1 MQGHL
6 GDWADSNSDVLSE
19 STSSTNAEG
28 QEDIKFRFRIK
39 SASGLPQSLAHF
51 VFCQYSFNEDYPT
64 VVPSLPQ
71 SKRHEEFEFN
81 WQSEEHEVAC
91 DALSLFVNAMKD
103 KNISEDVLMEV
114 LFVITFTYHL
124 HFTDRSSLRRLVDEG
139 MLAVADP
146 DSTMEERIC
155 H

>member
-1 MQGHL
+1 MDH
-6 GDWADSNSDVLSE
+6 
-19 STSSTNAEG
+19 
-28 QEDIKFRFRIK
+28 
-39 SASGLPQSLAHF
+39 
-51 VFCQYSFNEDYPT
+51 
-64 VVPSLPQ
+64 
-71 SKRHEEFEFN
+71 HEEFEFN
-81 WQSEEHEVAC
+81 WQSEDHEVAS

-139 MLAVADP
+139 MLAVNDP
-146 DSTMEERIC
+146 DMSEEEMIC

>member
-1 MQGHL
+1 MDH
-6 GDWADSNSDVLSE
+6 
-19 STSSTNAEG
+19 
-28 QEDIKFRFRIK
+28 
-39 SASGLPQSLAHF
+39 
-51 VFCQYSFNEDYPT
+51 
-64 VVPSLPQ
+64 
-71 SKRHEEFEFN
+71 HEEFEFN

-139 MLAVADP
+139 MLAVDDP
-146 DSTMEERIC
+146 DMSEEEMIC

>member
-1 MQGHL
+1 MDH
-6 GDWADSNSDVLSE
+6 
-19 STSSTNAEG
+19 
-28 QEDIKFRFRIK
+28 
-39 SASGLPQSLAHF
+39 
-51 VFCQYSFNEDYPT
+51 
-64 VVPSLPQ
+64 
-71 SKRHEEFEFN
+71 HEEFEFN
-81 WQSEEHEVAC
+81 WQSEEHEVAS

-139 MLAVADP
+139 MLAVDDP
-146 DSTMEERIC
+146 DMSEEEMIC

>member
-1 MQGHL
+1 MDH
-6 GDWADSNSDVLSE
+6 
-19 STSSTNAEG
+19 
-28 QEDIKFRFRIK
+28 
-39 SASGLPQSLAHF
+39 
-51 VFCQYSFNEDYPT
+51 
-64 VVPSLPQ
+64 
-71 SKRHEEFEFN
+71 HEEFEFN
-81 WQSEEHEVAC
+81 WQSEEHKTAS

-139 MLAVADP
+139 MLAVNDP
-146 DSTMEERIC
+146 DMSEEEMIC

>member
-1 MQGHL
+1 MDH
-6 GDWADSNSDVLSE
+6 
-19 STSSTNAEG
+19 
-28 QEDIKFRFRIK
+28 
-39 SASGLPQSLAHF
+39 
-51 VFCQYSFNEDYPT
+51 
-64 VVPSLPQ
+64 
-71 SKRHEEFEFN
+71 HEEFEFN
-81 WQSEEHEVAC
+81 WQSKEHEVAC